1 MALPWDVYATPIGAR
16 KYGRLGMEQGE
27 VVVRPAATQSWYWR
41 AGASRSLRVTGRI
54 AGVPRACPATTTVGP
69 VIASKSSN
77 RQRNA

>member
-1 MALPWDVYATPIGAR
+1 MRTSAASASAWPASVF
-16 KYGRLGMEQGE
+16 
-27 VVVRPAATQSWYWR
+27 RPAATQSWYWR

-54 AGVPRACPATTTVGP
+54 AGVPRECPVTTTVGP